1 MNDRLAE
8 LMRPTLEDSPLVLAL
23 RRELSLA
30 HNELRVTRDEA
41 GMYENMR
48 VVAFDALPKIE
59 MERSLTMRVDTY
71 HAVAQWT
78 ATRDAMGRKHMLGMV
93 SLDDG
98 NFQLNYMLEDAGV
111 ARNPLSKNDQ
121 IDLLGRLHEKVMRT
135 LAAKIVAR

>member
-8 LMRPTLEDSPLVLAL
+8 LMMPTLADSPLVLAL

-41 GMYENMR
+41 GVYENMR
-48 VVAFDALPKIE
+48 VVALDALPMIE
-59 MERSLTMRVDTY
+59 MDRPLTTRVDTY
-71 HAVAQWT
+71 HVVAQWT
-78 ATRDAMGRKHMLGMV
+78 ATRDAMGRKHMLGVV

-135 LAAKIVAR
+135 LAEKIVAR